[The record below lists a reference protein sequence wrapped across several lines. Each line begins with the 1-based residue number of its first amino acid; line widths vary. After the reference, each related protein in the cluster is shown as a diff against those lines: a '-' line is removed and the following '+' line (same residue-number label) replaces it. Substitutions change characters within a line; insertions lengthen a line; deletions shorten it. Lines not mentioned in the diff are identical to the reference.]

1 MGRSGLQCSLLPRL
15 TNSMP
20 FPEHIER
27 IFEVFGIRAET
38 KAALF
43 DLFISMGDE
52 VLEVFGDIAESVAD
66 PTMLEPEDCGTI
78 RRRLVERYLMAII
91 RSGSKGSRRRAS
103 TALASSK
110 DVPRGWPSPLATCR

>member
-1 MGRSGLQCSLLPRL
+1 
-15 TNSMP
+15 MP

-27 IFEVFGIRAET
+27 IFEAFGIRPET

-66 PTMLEPEDCGTI
+66 PTTLQPRI
-78 RRRLVERYLMAII
+78 AR
-91 RSGSKGSRRRAS
+91 RSGA
-103 TALASSK
+103 
-110 DVPRGWPSPLATCR
+110 GWWSVT